1 MIDPFDTLNE
11 AERLLSKLPQD
22 LADRIVLIGGQA
34 LLLWAEHYL
43 IDQLTGLQSESLSSD
58 DLDLMGRR
66 PEVIECARIWGGEYR
81 IPEMDDHSPQSGIV
95 FLNNKGTIEDSE
107 AVDFLP
113 TVYGLTPKEVHAH
126 SDKMRFGENEV
137 VVKVMSPPLCLKSRI
152 ENLNGLHYGEEKA
165 QREILRIT
173 SATSI
178 IYHWL
183 IDFCNNTEDHRPVAK
198 AVTYR
203 MDNILLSPSS
213 IKICAK
219 YSIDLSCSFPL
230 ERLKS
235 KYPPLVDEYLNRKLS
250 EYESRLARRAKAINR
265 LKQPVNN

>member
-1 MIDPFDTLNE
+1 
-11 AERLLSKLPQD
+11 
-22 LADRIVLIGGQA
+22 
-34 LLLWAEHYL
+34 
-43 IDQLTGLQSESLSSD
+43 
-58 DLDLMGRR
+58 MGRR

-198 AVTYR
+198 AVTYI

-230 ERLKS
+230 R
-235 KYPPLVDEYLNRKLS
+235 PVDLCCTYFTQQYIGSHIIENAS
-250 EYESRLARRAKAINR
+250 DTILA
-265 LKQPVNN
+265 